1 MDDVA
6 SAALPNQR
14 GGPSTAGGEIPEV
27 LARGASRRTR
37 IEPPGAWQSL
47 DWRELWEYRELL
59 FFLVWR
65 DVKVRYKQTV
75 LGALWAILQ
84 PVMTMVVF
92 TIFFGRLGG
101 MSRHVDGAYS
111 VFVFAALLPWTFFAN
126 ALTQASTSVVG
137 AGHLISKV
145 YFPRILIPLAAIAVG
160 LIDFAVAFLV
170 LLPLMVA
177 NGVTFTWQLAALPL
191 FVLGTMVTAAGAGAL
206 LAALVVAYRDFR
218 HVSGFLVQLWM
229 FASPVVYPVD
239 VIPSEWRLW
248 YSLNPMAGMISGFRS
263 SALGE
268 PFLLDTILISS
279 LTAIVLLVAGIQ
291 YFLQVQRR
299 FADII

>member
-1 MDDVA
+1 VTRD
-6 SAALPNQR
+6 SP
-14 GGPSTAGGEIPEV
+14 
-27 LARGASRRTR
+27 RRTR

-47 DWRELWEYRELL
+47 DWGELWEYRELL

-75 LGALWAILQ
+75 LGASWAILQ
-84 PVMTMVVF
+84 PLMTTLVF

-101 MSRHVDGAYS
+101 MSRHVEGAYS

-126 ALTQASTSVVG
+126 ALTQASSSVVG
-137 AGHLISKV
+137 AGNLISKV
-145 YFPRILIPLAAIAVG
+145 YFPRILIPVAAIAVG
-160 LIDFAVAFLV
+160 VIDLAVVFVV
-170 LLPLMVA
+170 LFVLMAV
-177 NGVTFTWQLAALPL
+177 NGVAYTWQLLALPL
-191 FVLGTMVTAAGAGAL
+191 FIFGTMVTAAGAGAL

-218 HVSGFLVQLWM
+218 HVSGFLVQLWL
-229 FASPVVYPVD
+229 FASPVVYPLE
-239 VIPSEWRLW
+239 VIPPEWRLL

-263 SALGE
+263 AALGG
-268 PFLLDTILISS
+268 PFVLDTILISS
-279 LTAIVLLVAGIQ
+279 LMAIFILVTGVQ

>member
-1 MDDVA
+1 V
-6 SAALPNQR
+6 
-14 GGPSTAGGEIPEV
+14 
-27 LARGASRRTR
+27 ARGPSRRTR
-37 IEPPGAWQSL
+37 IEPPRAWQSL
-47 DWRELWEYRELL
+47 DWPELWEYRELL

-75 LGALWAILQ
+75 LGASWAILQ
-84 PVMTMVVF
+84 PLMTTLVF

-101 MSRHVDGAYS
+101 LSRHVEGAYS

-126 ALTQASTSVVG
+126 ALTQASSSVVG
-137 AGHLISKV
+137 AGNLISKV
-145 YFPRILIPLAAIAVG
+145 YFPRILIPVAAIAVG
-160 LIDFAVAFLV
+160 VIDLAVVFVV
-170 LLPLMVA
+170 LLVMMAV
-177 NGVTFTWQLAALPL
+177 NGVAFTWQLLALPL

-229 FASPVVYPVD
+229 FASPVVYPLE
-239 VIPSEWRLW
+239 VIPSEWRLL

-263 SALGE
+263 AALGE
-268 PFLLDTILISS
+268 PFVLDTILISS
-279 LTAIVLLVAGIQ
+279 LMAILILVAGVQ